1 MKFYWVDGST
11 VSVRAENGEVVISAN
26 REGLLSLANHFLTL
40 SESFAGDHFHLD
52 EYNSLED
59 GSLELI
65 VEKTK

>member
-40 SESFAGDHFHLD
+40 SESSAGDHFHLD

-65 VEKTK
+65 VEKTE